1 MFSMKKERLVVEE
14 LLNRIRHQF
23 LHQFPNITDKEREQF
38 DTQIGKLLTLEGYK
52 MRYKPDCVSSNTRC
66 TYPIFVF
73 DSSPYL
79 DGFIYSITPNTYIHP
94 EINHEKIAQDLETTL
109 IRLFTLN
116 PHTFPLSKEIH
127 THPNIKE
134 IQYGEYNKLTIVI
147 QSALSR
153 EVLHGMASNPVLD
166 VYLSKV
172 NQTQPMLLHV
182 SPQNT
187 ANARC
192 SRMKQMYEQSQYKEH
207 LEFRQTYKCDLRL
220 YKFTKEQEKEIF
232 E

>member
-1 MFSMKKERLVVEE
+1 MKKERLVVEE

-52 MRYKPDCVSSNTRC
+52 MRYNPDCVSSNTRC
-66 TYPIFVF
+66 TYPLFVF

-79 DGFIYSITPNTYIHP
+79 MDAFTHSITPKTYIHP
-94 EINHEKIAQDLETTL
+94 KVNHEKIARELETTL
-109 IRLFTLN
+109 TRLFTIN

-134 IQYGEYNKLTIVI
+134 IQYGEYNMVKIVI

-153 EVLHGMASNPVLD
+153 EVLHGLASNPVLD

-172 NQTQPMLLHV
+172 NQTQPSLLHV

-192 SRMKQMYEQSQYKEH
+192 SRMKQMYEQRQYKEH
-207 LEFRQTYKCDLRL
+207 LEFRQTFKCELRL